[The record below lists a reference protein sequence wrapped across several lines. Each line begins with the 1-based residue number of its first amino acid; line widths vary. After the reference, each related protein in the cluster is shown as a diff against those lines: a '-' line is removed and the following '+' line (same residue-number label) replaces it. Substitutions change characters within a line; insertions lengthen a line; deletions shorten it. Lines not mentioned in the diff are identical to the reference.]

1 MFGLDSIWHWVLVL
15 VIVLVFFGTGKL
27 RNAGSD
33 LGAAIRDFK
42 KGMKGGVETGP
53 SEQLKADP
61 PVDTSAQVKNAE
73 RERVS

>member
-15 VIVLVFFGTGKL
+15 AIVLVFFGTGKL

-42 KGMKGGVETGP
+42 KGMRGDAETAP
-53 SEQLKADP
+53 AAQLKADMP
-61 PVDTSAQVKNAE
+61 ADASAQVNNTE
-73 RERVS
+73 HERVS